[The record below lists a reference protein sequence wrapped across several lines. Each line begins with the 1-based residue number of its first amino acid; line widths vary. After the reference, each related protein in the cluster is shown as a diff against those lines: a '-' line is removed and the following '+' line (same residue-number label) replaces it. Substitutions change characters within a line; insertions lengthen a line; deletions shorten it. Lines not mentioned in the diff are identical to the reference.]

1 MLMAVVTVAEFKG
14 GDQAFYE
21 EVSGKALP
29 GGQLPEGAQVHI
41 AGPVEGG
48 WRVITVWDSE
58 EQFSRFRDEKLAPIL
73 GETDPEGRVTPQIQ
87 VDAVF
92 RLITS

>member
-1 MLMAVVTVAEFKG
+1 MAVVTVAEFEG

-41 AGPVEGG
+41 AGPVEDG
-48 WRVITVWDSE
+48 WRVITVWESE
-58 EQFSRFRDEKLAPIL
+58 EQFTRFRDEKLGPIL
-73 GETDPEGRVTPQIQ
+73 SETGHEDRVTPRID
-87 VDAVF
+87 VKPVF
-92 RLITS
+92 RLITG